1 MRMPTSCVSV
11 AAQTLQKSNKR
22 GQNWN
27 EWADAGGRNT
37 FVLARVYVHIT
48 PGNRSFRDIQGAY
61 LEFGIRKV
69 DFSCVETD
77 EVLKVEEANT
87 KIVYSKNTFFL
98 NLRQRI
104 HLITE
109 PKGRKGHKMKRCCE
123 AIETVLEE
131 PKARIAMG
139 KVLGVFKSEQS
150 DYSVSKGK

>member
-87 KIVYSKNTFFL
+87 KIKFIQKVFF
-98 NLRQRI
+98 NLRQWI
-104 HLITE
+104 HLVTE
-109 PKGRKGHKMKRCCE
+109 PKVRKGHKMKWCRE
-123 AIETVLEE
+123 TIETVLEE
-131 PKARIAMG
+131 PKTRIAMG
-139 KVLGVFKSEQS
+139 KVLGVFESEQC
-150 DYSVSKGK
+150 DYSISNKK